1 MVWYNISL
9 INGEYRIYKNIEIGK
24 GMANRKI
31 FSGSKKECDDYC
43 VENNIKLGKKNKQVI
58 K

>member
-24 GMANRKI
+24 GMANKKI
-31 FSGSKKECDDYC
+31 FVGSEKECLEYC
-43 VENNIKLGKKNKQVI
+43 EKNNIKLGKKNKKVI
-58 K
+58 S